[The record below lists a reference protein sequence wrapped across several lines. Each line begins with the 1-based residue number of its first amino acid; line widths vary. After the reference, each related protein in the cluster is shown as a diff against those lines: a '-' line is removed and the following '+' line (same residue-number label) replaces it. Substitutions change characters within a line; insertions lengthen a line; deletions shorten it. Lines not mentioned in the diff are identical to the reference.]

1 MDDTE
6 HRMGAITTLKDRT
19 IKHLIL
25 WIPTITIGLWEYMR
39 HSFLLPYVSMEVGN
53 WLAPAIV
60 FIVSAT
66 LLTRLFKLLD
76 DTQKKLQREQQ
87 TKAALEERSKLAQ
100 ELHDGIS
107 QSLFMLSVKIDR
119 LETASTE
126 QQPEQLDKLRQTV
139 RHVYDD
145 VRLSIANLQTVPEEM
160 NVCWSDQL
168 VTMIEDIRKDT
179 DWTLDVKW
187 ELPEDQL
194 SLKEKIALL
203 SAVREA
209 LLNVRKH
216 AEAKRVWIIAQP
228 VAEGFVCDIRDDGI
242 GFAGE
247 PFAQKGKYGLKMV
260 RDRTTNMGWSLSLE
274 RDGDVTVVRIA
285 S

>member
-1 MDDTE
+1 
-6 HRMGAITTLKDRT
+6 LKDRT

-76 DTQKKLQREQQ
+76 DTNKKLQHEQQ
-87 TKAALEERSKLAQ
+87 TKVALEERRKLAQ

-274 RDGDVTVVRIA
+274 RDGGVTVVRIA

>member
-1 MDDTE
+1 M
-6 HRMGAITTLKDRT
+6 KDRT

-260 RDRTTNMGWSLSLE
+260 CDRTTNMGWSLSLE

-285 S
+285 SNEVGGRRGN